1 MDRRRPRAPELG
13 SLAAILLLAAAF
25 TQAGE
30 APLRA
35 QRWLAA
41 GTDPIRALSREPT
54 ECLAPPQAPERALS
68 MEIGR
73 VAFRSPTV
81 LGGQAARAGLSCEAC
96 HRAGRTNPAFV
107 FPGVSGP
114 PGTADVTD
122 SLFSTHRGDDVFN
135 PKPIPDLSGP
145 KARLKIDQ
153 ASQGR
158 ALEGFIHGLVTE
170 EFDGAEPPRAVLQGL
185 ADYVRALSPDACPRG
200 PGRAVSLGGL
210 MADVRRAVAAAE
222 TLAARGDRPAAVVMV
237 QAARARLFLVDE
249 RYAGPALKPERDR
262 LRAAD
267 RALAGIAEALRRD
280 APDARARLARWR
292 DDARP
297 LEQALARQAPR
308 SLFDPRRLAAATP
321 RPADGRLPRGPS

>member
-13 SLAAILLLAAAF
+13 LLAAVLLLAAAF
-25 TQAGE
+25 AQAGG

-41 GTDPIRALSREPT
+41 GTDPVRALSREPM
-54 ECLAPPQAPERALS
+54 ECLASPRAPERALS
-68 MEIGR
+68 VEIGR
-73 VAFRSPTV
+73 AAFRSPTV

-114 PGTADVTD
+114 PGTADVTA
-122 SLFSTHRGDDVFN
+122 SLFSTHRGDDIFN

-145 KARLKIDQ
+145 KARLKVDQ
-153 ASQGR
+153 APQGR

-170 EFDGAEPPRAVLQGL
+170 EFDGAEPPPAVLQGL
-185 ADYVRALSPDACPRG
+185 ADYVRALSPDACPRAAERVVN
-200 PGRAVSLGGL
+200 PGGL
-210 MADVRRAVAAAE
+210 MSDARRAAAAAE

-249 RYAGPALKPERDR
+249 RYATPALKPQRDR

-267 RALAGIAEALRRD
+267 RELAEIAEALRRD
-280 APDARARLARWR
+280 APDARVRLARWGAE
-292 DDARP
+292 ARP
-297 LEQALARQAPR
+297 LEQALARDTAR
-308 SLFDPRRLAAATP
+308 SLFDPRRLAAAT
-321 RPADGRLPRGPS
+321 DGRLPRGPS